1 MGEVYKAKETKK
13 VQLNVIVHVVTL
25 PWLPSAVMT

>member
-13 VQLNVIVHVVTL
+13 VQLNVIVRMVTL
-25 PWLPSAVMT
+25 PLLPSTVMT